1 MTVIVKYNMV
11 NYGCKVKEDLKMTF
25 AAYVER
31 QKKLIRNR
39 HEGEVY
45 LIEKGET
52 IPLNDSEKLLADLS
66 SFKGL
71 NTNERKIYGR
81 RAW

>member
-1 MTVIVKYNMV
+1 MTVSVKYYMLY
-11 NYGCKVKEDLKMTF
+11 YGRRIKEDIKMTF
-25 AAYVER
+25 TTYVER
-31 QKKLIRNR
+31 QKKLIRSR

-52 IPLNDSEKLLADLS
+52 VPLTDSSKLLADLS

-71 NTNERKIYGR
+71 NTNERIIYGR
-81 RAW
+81 RV

>member
-1 MTVIVKYNMV
+1 MW
-11 NYGCKVKEDLKMTF
+11 KE
-25 AAYVER
+25 
-31 QKKLIRNR
+31 LIRSR

-52 IPLNDSEKLLADLS
+52 VPLTDSSKLLADLS

-71 NTNERKIYGR
+71 NTNERIIYGR
-81 RAW
+81 RV

>member
-1 MTVIVKYNMV
+1 MTASVKYYMLY
-11 NYGCKVKEDLKMTF
+11 YGRRIKEDIIMTF
-25 AAYVER
+25 TAYVER
-31 QKKLIRNR
+31 QKKLIRSR

-52 IPLNDSEKLLADLS
+52 VPLTDSSKLLADLS

-71 NTNERKIYGR
+71 NTNERIIYGR
-81 RAW
+81 RV

>member
-1 MTVIVKYNMV
+1 MTASVKYYML
-11 NYGCKVKEDLKMTF
+11 YYWRRIKEDIKMTF
-25 AAYVER
+25 TAYVER
-31 QKKLIRNR
+31 QKKLIRSR

-52 IPLNDSEKLLADLS
+52 VPLTESSKLLADLS

-71 NTNERKIYGR
+71 NTNERIIYGR
-81 RAW
+81 RV

>member
-1 MTVIVKYNMV
+1 MTVSVKYYMLY
-11 NYGCKVKEDLKMTF
+11 YGRRIMEDIKMTF
-25 AAYVER
+25 TAYVER
-31 QKKLIRNR
+31 QKKLIRSR

-52 IPLNDSEKLLADLS
+52 VPLTDSSKLLADLS

-71 NTNERKIYGR
+71 NTNERIIYGR
-81 RAW
+81 RV

>member
-1 MTVIVKYNMV
+1 MTVSVKYYMLY
-11 NYGCKVKEDLKMTF
+11 YGRRIMEDIKMTF
-25 AAYVER
+25 TAYVER
-31 QKKLIRNR
+31 QKKLIRSR

-52 IPLNDSEKLLADLS
+52 VPLTDSSKLLADLS

-71 NTNERKIYGR
+71 NTNERIIYWR
-81 RAW
+81 RV

>member
-1 MTVIVKYNMV
+1 MLY
-11 NYGCKVKEDLKMTF
+11 YGRRIKEDIKMTF
-25 AAYVER
+25 TAYVER
-31 QKKLIRNR
+31 QKKLIRSR

-52 IPLNDSEKLLADLS
+52 VPLTDSSKLLADLS

-71 NTNERKIYGR
+71 NTNERIIYGR
-81 RAW
+81 RV